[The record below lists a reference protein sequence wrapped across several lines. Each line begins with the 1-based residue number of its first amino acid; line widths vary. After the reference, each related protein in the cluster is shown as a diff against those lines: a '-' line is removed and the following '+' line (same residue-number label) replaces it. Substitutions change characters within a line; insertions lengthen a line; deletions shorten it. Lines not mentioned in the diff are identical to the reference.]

1 MWQDD
6 KIAESGVTG
15 FIEKQQWVPHNKMER
30 SALQTYHILELCQY
44 FCVDPGASWN
54 HLTLFTCQEVQEDCQ
69 HVTEYVQKE
78 RLQCMDVG
86 RITWPSALTVHD
98 L

>member
-1 MWQDD
+1 
-6 KIAESGVTG
+6 
-15 FIEKQQWVPHNKMER
+15 MER
-30 SALQTYHILELCQY
+30 SALQTQHILELCQY
-44 FCVDPGASWN
+44 FCVDPGASNGTIW
-54 HLTLFTCQEVQEDCQ
+54 LLCMCQEVQEDCQ

-86 RITWPSALTVHD
+86 RITWPSELTVHD